1 MEYSKLVEVY
11 QALSGTTKMLEKR
24 AIISDF
30 LKQVGDN
37 EIEAS
42 ILLLEGR
49 LFPESDSRK
58 IGIGTQ
64 LILKS
69 ISKVSGKSD
78 SDLNNQWA
86 KIGDLGK
93 VAEENIDSRTQSS
106 LTQRKL
112 SIVNVFDNL
121 RKLSEIEGSGST
133 GKKIGAISELLG
145 SADGAS
151 AKYIVRTCLEDLR
164 TGAGFGIL
172 RDALA
177 DAFDV
182 DIKNVQKAYDLTT
195 DLSRVAVV
203 AKTKGDKGLTKI
215 SLSVGNPVKVMLFK
229 KVESIE
235 EGFKVVGSPAII
247 DYKYDGFRLQIHRSK
262 NDIKLFTRNLEN
274 VTNQFPDIV
283 NIVKKDVK
291 SKECIIDC
299 EVVGYD
305 KDTKTWKPFQEI
317 SQRIKRKYDIEEM
330 IKEVPVM
337 IFAFDLIGVNGESLV
352 DKPFSE
358 RREKLSK
365 IIKDDP
371 YAVTLAKGIT
381 PSSVKKGDD
390 FYKEALRIGAEGV
403 MMKNL
408 EGIYKP
414 GSRVGFGVKIKPVM
428 ETLDLV
434 IVGGEWGTGK
444 RANWLSSFILACK
457 DGDEFNEIGKIGTGF
472 KEKDEQGVSFSKM
485 TELLKPLIVS
495 EKGREV
501 KIKPGVIIE
510 VKYEEIQ
517 KSPTYGSGYALRFPR
532 FVRLRDDK
540 SLKEVDDLKRIL
552 TLSKGQRGR
561 N

>member
-1 MEYSKLVEVY
+1 ME
-11 QALSGTTKMLEKR
+11 
-24 AIISDF
+24 I
-30 LKQVGDN
+30 
-37 EIEAS
+37 
-42 ILLLEGR
+42 
-49 LFPESDSRK
+49 
-58 IGIGTQ
+58 
-64 LILKS
+64 
-69 ISKVSGKSD
+69 
-78 SDLNNQWA
+78 
-86 KIGDLGK
+86 
-93 VAEENIDSRTQSS
+93 
-106 LTQRKL
+106 
-112 SIVNVFDNL
+112 
-121 RKLSEIEGSGST
+121 
-133 GKKIGAISELLG
+133 
-145 SADGAS
+145 
-151 AKYIVRTCLEDLR
+151 
-164 TGAGFGIL
+164 
-172 RDALA
+172 
-177 DAFDV
+177 DV
-182 DIKNVQKAYDLTT
+182 DVENVQKAYDLTT

-381 PSSVKKGDD
+381 TSSVKKGDD

>member
-381 PSSVKKGDD
+381 TSSVKKGDD